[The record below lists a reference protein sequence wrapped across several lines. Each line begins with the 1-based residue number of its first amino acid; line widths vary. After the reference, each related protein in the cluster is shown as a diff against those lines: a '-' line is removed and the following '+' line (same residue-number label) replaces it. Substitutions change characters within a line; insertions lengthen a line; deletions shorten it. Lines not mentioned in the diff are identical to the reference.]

1 MNNSTNKWIRGI
13 LILQFRHFPKVIN
26 QFMRGIKSLVLIIEE
41 QFGQRD
47 LGPKYLPNIDSF
59 SGRRYANNVA

>member
-1 MNNSTNKWIRGI
+1 MYKKLALAIAFSPRMEA
-13 LILQFRHFPKVIN
+13 LIAEARKLIQIFE
-26 QFMRGIKSLVLIIEE
+26 GELVLITEE